1 MPEIQFADLLTFTRK
16 QSNDTLLQRC
26 RSNPTTCMMAPN
38 LILFSFYGGVIWFY
52 YMNGNMAIVRKIH
65 CHGEM
70 IEAASHEKIYCKH

>member
-1 MPEIQFADLLTFTRK
+1 
-16 QSNDTLLQRC
+16 
-26 RSNPTTCMMAPN
+26 MMAPN

-70 IEAASHEKIYCKH
+70 IEAASQEKIYCKH